1 MRLDSLGTVLERLHQ
16 DPGLPSKNPTEA
28 FWQQPPNSNLENVQS
43 TTLPNELDVVI
54 IGSGITGASV
64 ANTLLSGSNDL
75 QIAILEARSV
85 TSGATGRNG
94 GHIKET
100 PFHEYG
106 QLAEQYGKDAAQ
118 KLIRFRLSHLD
129 ALVSFTQKLGE
140 DAVRESEIREVE
152 TVDAIFD
159 ETQWQ
164 KMKAMLQHFLD
175 DFPEEAGK
183 WKAYE
188 RADAVTVSTRSILPR
203 H

>member
-1 MRLDSLGTVLERLHQ
+1 LHQ
-16 DPGLPSKNPTEA
+16 DPGLPSQNPTKA
-28 FWQQPPNSNLENVQS
+28 FWQEPPNLNLENVQS
-43 TTLPNELDVVI
+43 PTLPKELDVVV

-64 ANTLLSGSNDL
+64 ANTLLSGSKDL
-75 QIAILEARSV
+75 RIVILEARTV

-100 PFHEYG
+100 PFHEYS

-140 DAVRESEIREVE
+140 DAVHDSEIRKVE

-159 ETQWQ
+159 EAQWQ
-164 KMKAMLQHFLD
+164 KTKVILQQFLD

-183 WKAYE
+183 WRAHE
-188 RADAVTVSTRSILPR
+188 REDAVTVSSSLKFCTYYLMQNY
-203 H
+203 

>member
-1 MRLDSLGTVLERLHQ
+1 MVIERLHR
-16 DPGLPSKNPTEA
+16 DPGLPSKSPTKA
-28 FWQQPPNSNLENVQS
+28 FWQEPPHLKLKDIQS
-43 TTLPNELDVVI
+43 PTLPKEADVVI

-64 ANTLLSGSNDL
+64 ANTLLSGNKDL
-75 QIAILEARSV
+75 QVVVLEARSV

-106 QLAEQYGKDAAQ
+106 RLAEQYGKTAAQ

-129 ALVSFTQKLGE
+129 ALLSFMQQLGE
-140 DAVRESEIREVE
+140 DAVIDSEIREVE

-159 ETQWQ
+159 DLQWQ
-164 KMKAMLQHFLD
+164 KIKAMLVDFLD

-183 WKAYE
+183 WMAYE
-188 RADAVTVSTRSILPR
+188 RCDAVTVSALI
-203 H
+203 HFIIF